1 MIPQI
6 PSSRD
11 LYRVIPHLPEILLA
25 YFSRIAYNTAEMIRT
40 ETAHINVRQGF
51 TEAKK
56 GDGKMMTDRTLRVLE
71 FTRIREMLAEGALTA
86 LGKEKC
92 LALVPFDTLYDID
105 TAQRETEEAV
115 VILQYVGGHP
125 LTEFPD
131 ARPALL
137 VCEKGGTLSPGMLL
151 NIAALLRAS
160 RAARDAL
167 ITDRE
172 NTPLLRGRAE
182 LLTEARNVERDITDA
197 ILSEDEIAD
206 RASSELMNIRRHLRG
221 AQERIKDRLN
231 QMIRSSAVQKYLQD
245 TILTMRSGRY
255 VLAVKAEYR
264 GQVPGLVHDQSTSGA
279 TLFIEPMAAVEMG
292 NEIREWELKEA
303 REIERILAALSAE
316 VAPYAE
322 QLRGNVEMLGEL
334 DFIFAKGLLSRRLR
348 CVAPKMNENGFLHI
362 IRGRHPLIDPEK
374 VVPSDIYLGYESGK
388 AEGGSPSGKNA
399 NTEEGH
405 GAGLPGFNTL
415 VVTGPNTGGKTVTL
429 KTIGLLTLMA
439 QAGLQ
444 VPAEL
449 GTELAVFEQVWA
461 DIGDEQSI
469 EQSLSTFSGHMT
481 NIVQIMRE
489 VTPRDLVLF
498 DELGAGTDPT
508 EGAALAQSIL
518 TRLLHIRVRTV
529 ATTHYSELKVFAL
542 TTEGVENASVE
553 FDVETLRP
561 TYRLSI
567 GVPGKSNAFEI
578 SRRLGLAENLIEG
591 AKKLLSSDE
600 VKFEDV
606 IANAEYH
613 RQIAERERQLAQ
625 EASRETLKLRD
636 EAEKLRREME
646 EKREQSVR
654 KAREEARRI
663 LQDAR
668 RESESII
675 SDLKRMKK
683 EAGSA
688 AEVNA
693 LRKQL
698 DEGIDDLSEGLKQPS
713 PEEGEA
719 PKTVRPGDRVKVL
732 TFGTEASVLS
742 EPNGKGEVE
751 LASGNMKFKAKLAD
765 LRLIKAAAP
774 QEKTV
779 VKAKTGAMTRS
790 VPLEC
795 DVRGMALDEAL
806 GAVEIYLDEAV
817 LAGLHEV
824 SIIHGKGTGVL
835 KSGIRQDLRKNRH
848 VRACRPGMYGEGE
861 DGVTVVTLK

>member
-1 MIPQI
+1 M
-6 PSSRD
+6 
-11 LYRVIPHLPEILLA
+11 
-25 YFSRIAYNTAEMIRT
+25 T
-40 ETAHINVRQGF
+40 E
-51 TEAKK
+51 
-56 GDGKMMTDRTLRVLE
+56 RTLRVLE
-71 FTRIREMLAEGALTA
+71 FPRVREMLAEGALTA
-86 LGKEKC
+86 LGAEKC
-92 LALVPFDTLYDID
+92 RALTPFDTLWDID
-105 TAQRETEEAV
+105 QAQRETEEAA

-137 VCEKGGTLSPGMLL
+137 VCEKGGTLSPRMLL
-151 NIAALLRAS
+151 DVAGLLRAS
-160 RAARDAL
+160 RAARDVL
-167 ITDRE
+167 ITERE
-172 NTPLLRGRAE
+172 NTPLLRARAE
-182 LLTEARNVERDITDA
+182 ALAEARNVERDITDA
-197 ILSEDEIAD
+197 VLSEDEIAD

-221 AQERIKDRLN
+221 AQDRIKERLN
-231 QMIRSSAVQKYLQD
+231 QMIRSSAMQKYLQESIITVRND
-245 TILTMRSGRY
+245 RY
-255 VLAVKAEYR
+255 VLPVRAEYR
-264 GQVPGLVHDQSTSGA
+264 AQVPGLVHDQSTSGA

-292 NEIREWELKEA
+292 NEIREWEIKEA

-316 VAPYAE
+316 VAPFAE
-322 QLRGNVEMLGEL
+322 ALRANVETLGTL

-348 CVAPKMNENGFLHI
+348 CVSPKMNERGFLHI

-374 VVPSDIYLGYESGK
+374 VVPSDIFLGYDAKEQ
-388 AEGGSPSGKNA
+388 
-399 NTEEGH
+399 
-405 GAGLPGFNTL
+405 GFNTL
-415 VVTGPNTGGKTVTL
+415 VITGPNTGGKTVTL
-429 KTIGLLTLMA
+429 KTLGLLTLMA

-481 NIVQIMRE
+481 NIVTIMRE

-553 FDVETLRP
+553 FDLETLRP

-578 SRRLGLAENLIEG
+578 SRRLGLPENLIEG

-600 VKFEDV
+600 VRFEDV

-654 KAREEARRI
+654 KAKEEARRI

-693 LRKQL
+693 LRRQL
-698 DEGIDDLSEGLKQPS
+698 DQGIDDLSEGLRAPA

-719 PKTVRPGDRVKVL
+719 PKTLRPGDQVKVL
-732 TFGTEASVLS
+732 TFGTLASVLA
-742 EPNGKGEVE
+742 EPNSRGEVE
-751 LASGNMKFKAKLAD
+751 LASGNMKFKAKLSD
-765 LRLIKAAAP
+765 LRLVRQAAA
-774 QEKTV
+774 EGKTV
-779 VKAKTGAMTRS
+779 VKAKTGAMTRT
-790 VPLEC
+790 VPMEC
-795 DVRGMALDEAL
+795 DVRGMNLEEAL
-806 GAVEIYLDEAV
+806 SAVEIYLDEAV

-824 SIIHGKGTGVL
+824 SVIHGKGTGVL
-835 KSGIRQDLRKNRH
+835 RSGIRQALRKNRH
-848 VRACRPGMYGEGE
+848 VKSCRPGMYGEGE
-861 DGVTVVTLK
+861 DGVTVVALK